1 VTYALPHFRP
11 TYGAIP
17 TEAIVQLVDIGV
29 QAGTSIAS
37 TAIASKSQQKLAAS
51 QKSHARKM
59 AALQQKKLALEAK
72 LAEVQER
79 SAKVSTRPASTA
91 PAVASEIPGWAIG
104 LGAAV
109 LLGIGGVFIYT
120 SRKKPAPPPEQVD

>member
-1 VTYALPHFRP
+1 VTYARPHFRP

-17 TEAIVQLVDIGV
+17 TEAIVQLVNIGV

-37 TAIASKSQQKLAAS
+37 TAIASKSQQELAAS

-59 AALQQKKLALEAK
+59 AALQQKKLALAAK

-91 PAVASEIPGWAIG
+91 PAGASEIPGWAIG

-120 SRKKPAPPPEQVD
+120 SRKKPALQSEQVE

>member
-1 VTYALPHFRP
+1 VTYARPHFRP

-17 TEAIVQLVDIGV
+17 AEAIVQLVNIGV

-37 TAIASKSQQKLAAS
+37 TAIASKSKQKLAAS

-79 SAKVSTRPASTA
+79 PSKVSTRPASTA
-91 PAVASEIPGWAIG
+91 PAGASEIPGWAIG
-104 LGAAV
+104 LGVAV
-109 LLGIGGVFIYT
+109 LLGAGSVLVYT
-120 SRKKPAPPPEQVD
+120 SRKKSAPPPEQVD